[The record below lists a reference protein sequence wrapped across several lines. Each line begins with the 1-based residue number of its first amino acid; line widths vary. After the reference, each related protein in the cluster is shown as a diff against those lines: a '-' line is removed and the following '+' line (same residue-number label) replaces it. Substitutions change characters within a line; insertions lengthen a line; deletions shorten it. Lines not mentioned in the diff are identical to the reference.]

1 MHADERRERLE
12 RNAAAQAARA
22 RPTAAVAD
30 ERKRPRSPD
39 EHRGAAAL
47 PARHAVPTQQ
57 QRTQPQAATELPKF
71 FTKRSA
77 TPGLPGNGPE
87 STSATSIKEATR
99 LLSAAEA
106 SRPPTK
112 ASIIDLTAI

>member
-39 EHRGAAAL
+39 EHRGAAAGVV
-47 PARHAVPTQQ
+47 RHNYDDSPDSDSD
-57 QRTQPQAATELPKF
+57 EE
-71 FTKRSA
+71 SA
-77 TPGLPGNGPE
+77 T
-87 STSATSIKEATR
+87 
-99 LLSAAEA
+99 AAA
-106 SRPPTK
+106 K
-112 ASIIDLTAI
+112 ARARRKLAGKRRGRSGMFV